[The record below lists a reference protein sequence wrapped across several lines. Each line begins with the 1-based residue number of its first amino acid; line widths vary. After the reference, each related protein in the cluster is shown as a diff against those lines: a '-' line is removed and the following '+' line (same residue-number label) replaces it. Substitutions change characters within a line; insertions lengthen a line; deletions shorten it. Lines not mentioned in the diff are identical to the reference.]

1 MRKTIPVILLL
12 LLPFTARTQTTLD
25 TAVNFS
31 VKDIT
36 GYTHKLYNILDS
48 GYMVVIDFFSTSCGP
63 CATYAPAIQ
72 ASYQNFGMNTGNVYF
87 LGIAWGDDNQ
97 GVHSFDSTY
106 GITYPSVS
114 GMQGNG
120 NQVVLDYN
128 ILSYPTV
135 ILIMPDRSIRE
146 KHIWPP
152 TTARIDSILIANGAI
167 TTGSCPPDCLLD
179 EAALQIWPN
188 PARELL
194 QVRYTLNARSTV
206 HLSLID
212 MQGRV
217 YSMARDRIQEA
228 GTWEQHMDV
237 GHFPPGL
244 YLLQVQQG
252 AQRITRPLILQ

>member
-1 MRKTIPVILLL
+1 MRKAIPVILLL

-194 QVRYTLNARSTV
+194 QVRYTLKARSTV

-252 AQRITRPLILQ
+252 AQRIIRPVLLQ

>member
-1 MRKTIPVILLL
+1 MRKAIPVILLL

-152 TTARIDSILIANGAI
+152 TAARIDSILIANGAI

-252 AQRITRPLILQ
+252 AQRIIRPVLLQ